1 MRRIVLPLV
10 FAVLFSTSVSAQ
22 APQPTQQ
29 SPTMPAASKDPQAVS
44 VLNQALNVL
53 GGAAAIK
60 AVTDYTATGNITYH
74 MGPGNDVQGSVTVIG
89 GPTGQVRMDSN
100 LLSGTR
106 SWVVDNGPVT
116 TKAED
121 GTVWKTPTGPVPSSD
136 AFPYRAPRFPNSLA
150 FPLRQLVTVL
160 NSSAFNLTYKGL
172 VQLDGR
178 SVHDVQAQPVMPAQV
193 DPRNP
198 IVASRALD
206 FFIDASSFELAMA
219 QDLAAKGTL
228 HQLRYSDYKSAGGVL
243 APFAISEQMGGQATW
258 TIQLSQITFNTG
270 VQDSAFAIQ

>member
-1 MRRIVLPLV
+1 MRRILILLV
-10 FAVLFSTSVSAQ
+10 FAILFSTSLSAQ

-29 SPTMPAASKDPQAVS
+29 TPTMPAASKDPQAVS
-44 VLNQALNVL
+44 VLNQALNVM
-53 GGAAAIK
+53 GGTAAIK
-60 AVTDYTATGNITYH
+60 AVSDYTATGNITYR
-74 MGPGNDVQGSVTVIG
+74 MGQGQDVQGSVTVIG

-100 LLSGTR
+100 LPSGTR
-106 SWVVDNGPVT
+106 SWAVDGLAS

-136 AFPYRAPRFPNSLA
+136 AFPYRSPRFPNSLA

-160 NSSAFNLTYKGL
+160 NSSAFNLSYKGL

-178 SVHDVQAQPVMPAQV
+178 SVHDIQAQPVMPTQV

-206 FFIDASSFELAMA
+206 FFIDASTFELAMA
-219 QDLAAKGTL
+219 QDLAAKGTV
-228 HQLRYSDYKSAGGVL
+228 HQLRYSDYRSAGGVL
-243 APFAISEQMGGQATW
+243 APFAISEQMGRQATW
-258 TIQLSQITFNTG
+258 TIQLSKINFNTG